1 MSVAIALTTLE
12 KKSLVQISPV
22 HTRLRMAD
30 ADMER
35 LTNRFRPLISPIGVV
50 SIPQPTERSL
60 SSPEI
65 LLTKFEALAL
75 SEKGVRYITRAAL
88 GQTVLSCL
96 HENSTGGPTKSNSL
110 AVVASPTTLLLTG
123 LQIALF
129 PPVITSDECVCT

>member
-1 MSVAIALTTLE
+1 M
-12 KKSLVQISPV
+12 
-22 HTRLRMAD
+22 
-30 ADMER
+30 
-35 LTNRFRPLISPIGVV
+35 V
-50 SIPQPTERSL
+50 SIPQPTEGSL

-75 SEKGVRYITRAAL
+75 SDKAVRYYITRAAL

-110 AVVASPTTLLLTG
+110 AVVTSPTTLLLIG

-129 PPVITSDECVCT
+129 PPVITSDVCMHLEEKALHPAALCLFSAAAPSTSS